1 MKIQNKY
8 IATKKL
14 TRLINTIFCLLVITV
29 TVSCDNDFLNEL
41 PQDKYTEQTAF
52 RSYDNFKTYAWSLY
66 SIFSSDNHLQRINNA
81 GDTYVGD
88 VEANYLYRP
97 NGRNRWAWQTVTV
110 ENAPGGWDY
119 SYIRTVNVMLDN
131 IDNSSMTEGE
141 KEHWRSVGLFFRSY
155 HYMELLSRFGDV
167 PWVENV
173 ITEDQTDI
181 IWGPRDSRDL
191 VASNILRDL
200 KYAEEHIK
208 IDGDGNN
215 TINQDC
221 VRALLSRFGLR
232 EGTWRKYHGLQDE
245 NTYLQAAERV
255 SKLLIDNYPTLGDN
269 FQHRWSTEDL
279 STYPGTILYKEYA
292 TNVIMQPFSRH
303 ERGGGQV
310 VEMHART
317 LERYLCADGKPIA
330 TSNVYDGDATIYDEF
345 RNRDLRLLYR
355 VFPPYKVNRI
365 NGNNVDWEYTD
376 NPQDREYI
384 DLMNNLDTTGDRPF
398 PLLTW
403 QPFTIDR
410 MPHIKGSA
418 NSLAPMS
425 NFCGYYM
432 NMFYNVSTNVTG
444 GARFS
449 TTDSPIFH
457 IEEVLLNYA
466 EIMFEL
472 GKFNQS
478 VADVTINKLRPRAGI
493 ANMTVSDISDSFD
506 PNRDQT
512 VPAILWEIRRE
523 RMVELMGEG
532 FGFDDIRR
540 WKKADFY
547 INQQPLGVRI
557 PREGNPTSLKWI
569 ETGEDA
575 GRCYRIDDVLHLGLG
590 WKEHYYLYP
599 IPLKQ
604 RTLNPNL
611 NQNPLWE

>member
-1 MKIQNKY
+1 MLHLLK
-8 IATKKL
+8 AL
-14 TRLINTIFCLLVITV
+14 FCVLFVFS
-29 TVSCDNDFLNEL
+29 TVSCNNDFLDEL

-66 SIFSSDNHLQRINNA
+66 NIFSSGNHLQRIQNSGSLYA
-81 GDTYVGD
+81 GD

-97 NGRNRWAWQTVTV
+97 NERNRWAWQTVSA

-119 SYIRTVNVMLDN
+119 SYIRTVNIMLDN
-131 IDNSSMTEGE
+131 IDGSDMTEAE

-155 HYMELLSRFGDV
+155 HYMELLSRFGGV
-167 PWVENV
+167 PWIEHVV
-173 ITEDQTDI
+173 SEDQTDI
-181 IWGPRDSRDL
+181 IYGSRDSRDI
-191 VASNILRDL
+191 VASYILRDL

-208 IDGDGNN
+208 VKGDGNN
-215 TINQDC
+215 TINQDV

-245 NTYLQAAERV
+245 TTYLQEAERA
-255 SKLLIDNYPTLGDN
+255 SRLLIDNYPTISDN

-279 STYPGTILYKEYA
+279 SSYPGTILYKEYA
-292 TNVIMQPFSRH
+292 TNIIMQPFSRH
-303 ERGGGQV
+303 ERGGGQT

-317 LERYLCADGKPIA
+317 LERYLCSDGKPIA
-330 TSNVYDGDATIYDEF
+330 TSDVYDGDATIYDEF

-365 NGNNVDWEYTD
+365 NSNNVDWEYTD

-384 DLMNNLDTTGDRPF
+384 DLMNNLDETGNRPF

-432 NMFYNVSTNVTG
+432 NMFYNVATNVTG
-444 GARFS
+444 GASFS

-466 EIMFEL
+466 ETMYEL
-472 GKFNQS
+472 GKFNQNI
-478 VADVTINKLRPRAGI
+478 ADVTINKLRPRAGLE
-493 ANMTVSDISDSFD
+493 NMIVTDISDAFD
-506 PNRDQT
+506 PNRDPE
-512 VPAILWEIRRE
+512 VPAVLWEIRRE

-532 FGFDDIRR
+532 FGFNDIRR
-540 WKKADFY
+540 WKKADYF

-557 PREGNPTSLKWI
+557 PKDGNPGSLKWI
-569 ETGEDA
+569 ESGKDA
-575 GRCYRIDDVLHLGLG
+575 GRLYRVDDVLELGLG
-590 WKEHYYLYP
+590 WQEHYYLYP
-599 IPLKQ
+599 VPLKQ
-604 RTLNPNL
+604 RSLNPDL
-611 NQNPLWE
+611 EQNPLWE